1 MSFAH
6 FKLTPKQEGSASV
19 EDVFDT
25 ADTNGKLVLPLVY
38 GECTLTVE
46 PVTQEEA
53 REFRKTREN
62 AAPASEPE
70 EQTGDAS
77 EAQQPAT

>member
-1 MSFAH
+1 MFVH
-6 FKLTPKQEGSASV
+6 FKLTPTQEGSASV
-19 EDVFDT
+19 EDVFDS

-46 PVTQEEA
+46 PMTQEQA
-53 REFRKTREN
+53 REFRKVKD
-62 AAPASEPE
+62 APVEPAEEPE
-70 EQTGDAS
+70 EQTGS